1 MPIVEEMPN
10 PEEPNGSIWVMFG
23 SSCLLQFV
31 SACYGAL
38 QPDGSW
44 LPPCMTGFLLLMT
57 VIAWRSCRVKDRSED
72 PSGTANDRSERPVP
86 QSHAQQP

>member
-1 MPIVEEMPN
+1 MPIVQRTSTPGGLS
-10 PEEPNGSIWVMFG
+10 GSTLVLFG
-23 SSCLLQFV
+23 SFCLLQFV
-31 SACYGAL
+31 GDCYGAL
-38 QPDGSW
+38 QPDGAW

-86 QSHAQQP
+86 RSHAQQP